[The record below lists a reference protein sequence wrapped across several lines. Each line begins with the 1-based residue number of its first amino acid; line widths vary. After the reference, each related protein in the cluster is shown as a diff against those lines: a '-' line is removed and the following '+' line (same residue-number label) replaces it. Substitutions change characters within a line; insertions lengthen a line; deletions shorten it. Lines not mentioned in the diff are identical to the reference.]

1 MFIYISVHFLFQYR
15 CVLHATILN
24 SRAEAYSDM
33 LEGDVI
39 AEMALHNPQLV
50 KVSDL
55 IDYVIHVVLYHSP
68 NPMLFTFSYIL
79 YHLRHPILFTL
90 PCVKLHNP

>member
-1 MFIYISVHFLFQYR
+1 MFIYISVHFLFKYR

-55 IDYVIHVVLYHSP
+55 VDHVIHVVLYYSP
-68 NPMLFTFSYIL
+68 NPMLLTLPYFIYI
-79 YHLRHPILFTL
+79 ILFY
-90 PCVKLHNP
+90 LHYPVLS